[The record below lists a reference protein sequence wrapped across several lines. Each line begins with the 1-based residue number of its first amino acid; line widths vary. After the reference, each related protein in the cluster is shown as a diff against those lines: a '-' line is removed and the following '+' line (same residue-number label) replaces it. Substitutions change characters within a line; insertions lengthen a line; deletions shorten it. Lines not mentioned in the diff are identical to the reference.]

1 MIMKKI
7 FQYSLAAL
15 AGLVLASCKGDYT
28 DWASPQSYDQADP
41 AAAYGVTTSPNSITM
56 PVDNDDVTLF
66 SFSSSDERV
75 KGYNIRSLTVNGQKI
90 DYTVNGNNVI
100 ASANTLEDIAE
111 ITNESRAQ
119 DTYDLEVNTEFGVVL
134 GNGDAVAGKAN
145 VTSNITTGETPDIDP
160 EGYFLLGDFAENGN
174 GWDLKKPV
182 KMTDNGDGTYSA
194 IVNTKNDGDNWF
206 KFYEQ
211 SHYSDSDWD
220 EVNLGQMGCKEN
232 RCSDRK
238 GLIIWTGDKY
248 EVQTPVIS
256 GKGEFKVTIDM
267 VNFNY
272 KIVRQ
277 AVNYY
282 IIGGP
287 NDWKKSCEEKTLK
300 FDQAD
305 IEVPVY
311 TILFPAAETGDTWF
325 AIGDEQA
332 CNAVAK
338 EDNWKLLYGTTSG
351 NGNQG
356 EKGTLKRRSELT
368 DDGSFKVAEGAKFI
382 QVTLDMS
389 DNSYTVKAVNFSEYI
404 YVPGNG
410 QGWNPEN
417 AAALHSPGFDG
428 IYTGF
433 VYLDGGFKFT
443 KARNWD
449 DEYNW
454 NDFKSV
460 PSFINNGAGTDT
472 NLYCDDPGVY
482 YVVANVADGKLEA
495 TKITNMNLVGD
506 FNGWNQ
512 ADDAQQMTW
521 DAENLCYTISGAG
534 VTANGWKFTA
544 NNAWDINLGG
554 TINDLIGDGDNL
566 TAVGST
572 IKLYPCRTTSEKIF
586 CTIE

>member
-28 DWASPQSYDQADP
+28 DWASPQSYNQDDP
-41 AAAYGVTTSPNSITM
+41 VAAYGVTTTPSSITM

-119 DTYDLEVNTEFGVVL
+119 DTYNLEVNTEFGVVL

-232 RCSDRK
+232 GCSDRK
-238 GLIIWTGDKY
+238 GLLIWTGDKY

-287 NDWKKSCEEKTLK
+287 NDWDKSCAEKSLK
-300 FDQAD
+300 FNQAD

-332 CNAVAK
+332 CDAVAK
-338 EDNWKLLYGTTSG
+338 DKNWKLVYGTTSG

-368 DDGSFKVAEGAKFI
+368 DDGSFKIAEGAKFI

-404 YVPGNG
+404 YEAGNNN
-410 QGWNPEN
+410 GWG
-417 AAALHSPGFDG
+417 SPVDYLNGGNFDG
-428 IYTGF
+428 KYVGF
-433 VYLDGGFKFT
+433 MYLDGEFKFRSHEDT
-443 KARNWD
+443 WD
-449 DEYNW
+449 EPDW
-454 NDFKSV
+454 
-460 PSFINNGAGTDT
+460 GAGATEGT
-472 NLYCDDPGVY
+472 LAEKGSNLSAEAGY
-482 YVVANVADGKLEA
+482 YQVNADLA
-495 TKITNMNLVGD
+495 AMTYSLTPITTIGIVGP
-506 FNGWNQ
+506 
-512 ADDAQQMTW
+512 AQEGGW
-521 DAENLCYTISGAG
+521 DADTDMTYNQETGAWETTIDLKADEMKFR
-534 VTANGWKFTA
+534 ANDG
-544 NNAWDINLGG
+544 WDINWGG
-554 TINDLIGDGDNL
+554 TEEALTQGGANIKIAEAGSYFVQLFAYCDGK
-566 TAVGST
+566 A
-572 IKLYPCRTTSEKIF
+572 YCKI
-586 CTIE
+586 TKQ